1 VGACTHRNGLNHNIM
16 IASEMQA
23 AMPTPL
29 PPRVSRAASVARE
42 LESSIHVGG
51 RVPGERIAT
60 KEELRERFGVAV
72 ATINE
77 AVRLL
82 ETRGVIEARPG
93 PGGGI
98 FVARAPVRVALMH
111 TVLGFPIEST
121 GYREYLV
128 VRDALEPL
136 ICRDA
141 AAGRTPDEIAALDAI
156 VDRMDASVE
165 DPPAYFRLNW
175 ALHRRIAA
183 MSENA
188 PLRSIYLAL
197 LESLEAI
204 VDSAEIDAFEGS
216 PQVAIHRE
224 LVGAIAAGP
233 GLRLEVAIAAHTPL
247 PRSAGAARG

>member
-1 VGACTHRNGLNHNIM
+1 M
-16 IASEMQA
+16 S
-23 AMPTPL
+23 TPL

-42 LESSIHVGG
+42 LESTIHAGG
-51 RVPGERIAT
+51 QGPGERIAT
-60 KEELRERFGVAV
+60 KEELRVRFGVAV

-98 FVARAPVRVALMH
+98 FVARSPVRIALMH

-121 GYREYLV
+121 GYRDYLV

-141 AAGRTPDEIAALDAI
+141 AARHAADDIAALSAI
-156 VDRMDASVE
+156 VDRMEHSVA
-165 DPPAYFRLNW
+165 DPPAYFLLNW
-175 ALHRRIAA
+175 ELHRRIAG
-183 MSENA
+183 MSANA

-197 LESLEAI
+197 VESLEAI
-204 VDSAEIDAFEGS
+204 VEGAEIDVFEG
-216 PQVAIHRE
+216 PVQVAIHRE
-224 LVGAIAAGP
+224 LVAAIAAGP
-233 GLRLEVAIAAHTPL
+233 GARLEAAITAHTPL
-247 PRSAGAARG
+247 PPPMEGARG